1 MTLSRHSAP
10 GPAAGFAYQFERALN
25 WLAQKDAGSC
35 IGVETDDDVA
45 VRNSDSTTVLEQD
58 KHSVR
63 KSAQPF
69 DDRSRGLWNT
79 LATWIEAV
87 DSGHKSVETTSF
99 LMVTNNAVPECIARR
114 MARAESEKEIDA
126 CVAELQKVG
135 AHPPKHIVK
144 LVERVLYHKSSGT
157 LRAVIRTIDL
167 SDASDGTASV
177 NLRKKTIGHLQLPE
191 WCLGD
196 CDSIANE
203 LLGWLHTAVM
213 SAWQNNQPA
222 WIERDHFVNQLHAII
237 GRRKREVARERAE
250 LLIPVADEHVGR
262 ESGRPFVKQLHL
274 VTDDDSIVDTAI
286 REFIRCNIEKAR
298 LSREGDIT
306 DRDWNA
312 FEDTLLS
319 RWNKIRSRVV
329 RMRAGA
335 EETDIGFEIFTETTE
350 NHKERLA
357 GTETEQVYL
366 TSGTYHRL
374 ADLLSVG
381 WHPRYEA
388 LMRELLGGQ

>member
-35 IGVETDDDVA
+35 IGVETDDDIA
-45 VRNSDSTTVLEQD
+45 VRNSDSTIVLEQD

-63 KSAQPF
+63 ETAQPF
-69 DDRSRGLWNT
+69 DDRSHGLWNT
-79 LATWIEAV
+79 LATWLEAI
-87 DSGHKSVETTSF
+87 DSGHRSIETTSF

-114 MARAESEKEIDA
+114 IARAESEKEISA
-126 CVAELQKVG
+126 CVAELQNVG
-135 AHPPKHIVK
+135 LTPPKHIVK
-144 LVERVLYHKSSGT
+144 LIQRVLLPKSSDT
-157 LRAVIRTIDL
+157 LCAVIRKIDL

-177 NLRKKTIGHLQLPE
+177 DLRKKTIGHLQLPE
-191 WCLGD
+191 WCSGD
-196 CDSIANE
+196 CNSIANE
-203 LLGWLHTAVM
+203 LLGWLNTEVM
-213 SAWQNNQPA
+213 SAWQQNQPA

-250 LLIPVADEHVGR
+250 LLIPVADEHIGR
-262 ESGRPFVKQLHL
+262 EKGRPFVKQLHL
-274 VTDDDSIVDTAI
+274 VTDDDAVVDTAI

-306 DRDWNA
+306 DGDWKA

-319 RWNKIRSRVV
+319 RWNKIRSRVI
-329 RMRAGA
+329 RMKGGTD
-335 EETDIGFEIFTETTE
+335 ESDIGFEIFTETTE
-350 NHKERLA
+350 NHRERLA
-357 GTETEQVYL
+357 GSETEQVYL

-374 ADLLSVG
+374 ADLLRVG
-381 WHPRYEA
+381 WHPRYDT

>member
-10 GPAAGFAYQFERALN
+10 GPAAGFAYQFERALK
-25 WLAQKDAGSC
+25 WLAQKDAGSS

-45 VRNSDSTTVLEQD
+45 VRNSDSTMVLEQD

-63 KSAQPF
+63 EAAQPF
-69 DDRSRGLWNT
+69 HDRSHGLWNT
-79 LATWIEAV
+79 LATWIEAI
-87 DSGHKSVETTSF
+87 DSGHRSVETTSF

-114 MARAESEKEIDA
+114 IARAESEKEISA

-135 AHPPKHIVK
+135 ANPPNHIVR
-144 LVERVLYHKSSGT
+144 LVQRVLLPKSNGT
-157 LRAVIRTIDL
+157 LRAVIRKIDL
-167 SDASDGTASV
+167 SDASDGTATV
-177 NLRKKTIGHLQLPE
+177 DLRKKTIGHLQLPE

-203 LLGWLHTAVM
+203 LLGWLHTEVI
-213 SAWQNNQPA
+213 SAWQQNQPA

-250 LLIPVADEHVGR
+250 FLIPIADEHIGR
-262 ESGRPFVKQLHL
+262 EKGRPFVRQLHL
-274 VTDDDSIVDTAI
+274 VTDDDAVVDTAI

-306 DRDWNA
+306 DRDWSA

-319 RWNKIRSRVV
+319 RWNKIRSRVI
-329 RMRAGA
+329 RMKGGTD
-335 EETDIGFEIFTETTE
+335 ESDIGFEIFNETTE

-357 GTETEQVYL
+357 GSETEQVYL

-388 LMRELLGGQ
+388 LMRELLGEQ